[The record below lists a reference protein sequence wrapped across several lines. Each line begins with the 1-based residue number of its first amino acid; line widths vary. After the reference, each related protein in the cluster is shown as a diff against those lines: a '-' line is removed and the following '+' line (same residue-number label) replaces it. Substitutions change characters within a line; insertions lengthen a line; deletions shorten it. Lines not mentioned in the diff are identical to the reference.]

1 MIFQEFGHPY
11 LLLKNKGYLYKMVQ
25 QSESAM
31 AEILINSAK
40 NVRYF
45 EDKFNYMHIFLFY
58 FTFIARLFFLKL
70 LEVVNIL

>member
-1 MIFQEFGHPY
+1 
-11 LLLKNKGYLYKMVQ
+11 MVQ